1 MTSEVQ
7 FAIVNDFVLS
17 LERATNGNNCKWQ
30 YDYFALQLKCS
41 QV

>member
-17 LERATNGNNCKWQ
+17 LERAANSIVNGMTILLYN
-30 YDYFALQLKCS
+30 
-41 QV
+41 